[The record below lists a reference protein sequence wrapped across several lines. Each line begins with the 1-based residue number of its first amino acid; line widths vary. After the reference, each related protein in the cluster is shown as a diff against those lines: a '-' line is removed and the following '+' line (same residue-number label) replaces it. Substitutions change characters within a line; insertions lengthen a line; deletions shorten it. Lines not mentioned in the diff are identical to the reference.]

1 MRERALVEILD
12 EILREKD
19 VERPID
25 CHAHFLF
32 HARQLAPVNSAPEK
46 PSKKSREVHAENPRH
61 SRAATDRREQPERFE
76 TEWLLRFAVNASDD
90 VLCDNFPFARGVLRG
105 RWTIAAS
112 SAIRH
117 ERAIAQRP

>member
-25 CHAHFLF
+25 RYAHFLF
-32 HARQLAPVNSAPEK
+32 HARQLAPVNSTPEK
-46 PSKKSREVHAENPRH
+46 PGEKSREIDAENPRH
-61 SRAATDRREQPERFE
+61 SGSATDRRQQSERSK
-76 TEWLLRFAVNASDD
+76 TEWLLRLAVNASDD
-90 VLCDNFPFARGVLRG
+90 VLCDNFPFARCVLRG
-105 RWTIAAS
+105 RWTIAPGR
-112 SAIRH
+112 AIRH